1 MEGTRLVAPM
11 LARALRQVY
20 TVDYDLEGRGLNA
33 QMKAADKSGARAV
46 MLLGDEEWQR
56 GEVVLKEL
64 KTGAQQTVP
73 LDGIVEALDRIL
85 LGETAGTEAP

>member
-1 MEGTRLVAPM
+1 
-11 LARALRQVY
+11 
-20 TVDYDLEGRGLNA
+20 
-33 QMKAADKSGARAV
+33 

-73 LDGIVEALDRIL
+73 LEGIVEALDRL
-85 LGETAGTEAP
+85 LIGESGAETP

>member
-1 MEGTRLVAPM
+1 M

-20 TVDYDLEGRGLNA
+20 TVDYDLEGRGVNA
-33 QMKAADKSGARAV
+33 QMKAADKGGARAV
-46 MLLGDEEWQR
+46 MLLGDDEWQR

-73 LDGIVEALDRIL
+73 LEGIVEALDRML
-85 LGETAGTEAP
+85 LGTTNDLEIP